1 MASIDMGTNTF
12 RLLIAEVEKSSFF
25 KEVFSAKQIT
35 RLGEG
40 FSNDKILKPAAV
52 ERAVAALVQFR
63 EALKNHKVDDLIV
76 VGTSA
81 IREAKNQEEFIKE
94 VKRQTGFDLKVISGE
109 QEALYT
115 FLGANFIIKNQ
126 SDPMMVMDIGGG
138 STEFIAAEGDAPT
151 FLMST
156 GLGVVHLT
164 EKYLRSDPPTA
175 EELRQ
180 LRSAIGQVIKP
191 IVYDFPP
198 RCRFVGTAGSVTTLA
213 AIDQSLTEYDPEK
226 INGYPLSRASVERIF
241 KEIAS
246 MTLERRRK
254 IAGLEKGREDLLV
267 AGALILLTVMELSG
281 YDPVYVSDYGMRE
294 GILLDRYK
302 KMFDEAGAG
311 GSS

>member
-1 MASIDMGTNTF
+1 MAVLASIDMGTNTF
-12 RLLIAEVEKSSFF
+12 RLLIAEVEDPSFF

-40 FSNDKILKPAAV
+40 FSKDKILKPAAV
-52 ERAVAALVQFR
+52 ERAVAALIHFQ

-81 IREAKNQEEFIKE
+81 IREAKNQKEFIE
-94 VKRQTGFDLKVISGE
+94 EIKRRTGFNLEVISGK

-126 SDPMMVMDIGGG
+126 NDPMLVIDIGGG
-138 STEFIAAEGDAPT
+138 STEFIGAEGETPA

-156 GLGVVHLT
+156 ELGVVYLT

-180 LRSAIGQVIKP
+180 LRFAIGQVIKP
-191 IVYDFPP
+191 VVYDFPP
-198 RCRFVGTAGSVTTLA
+198 QCRFVGTAGSVTTLA
-213 AIDQSLTEYDPEK
+213 AIDQGLVEYDPDK

-241 KEIAS
+241 KEITS
-246 MTLERRRK
+246 MTLEQRRR
-254 IAGLEKGREDLLV
+254 IPGLEKGREDLLV
-267 AGALILLTVMELSG
+267 AGALILLTVMDLSG

-294 GILLDRYK
+294 GILLDRHK
-302 KMFDEAGAG
+302 KKFGEAET
-311 GSS
+311 